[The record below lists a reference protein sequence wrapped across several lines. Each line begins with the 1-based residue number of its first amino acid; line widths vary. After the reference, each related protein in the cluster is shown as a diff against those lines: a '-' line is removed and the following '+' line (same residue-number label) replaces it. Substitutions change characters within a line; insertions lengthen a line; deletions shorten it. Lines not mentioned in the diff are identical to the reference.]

1 MRNEGSMRRSLGL
14 IGILAFAACGRGETV
29 GLTGDGG
36 LPGADGTVF
45 VPADA
50 DLADILIQDT
60 PSFPDDQ
67 GIVGFDGPIFDVGL
81 SPDAGADPDGDI
93 IDVGASPD
101 GAAPVDTGIA
111 TPDTGIA
118 TPDTGIMTPD
128 TGIMTPDTG
137 IMTPDTGIASP
148 DSGLPTPDAG
158 AGCQTNMDC
167 GGRTRICDVPT
178 GQCVEC
184 GSNMDCFGNGV
195 CDVMHGHTCQPA
207 CGGGMRC
214 FGGQVCDPAINACVD
229 CLADTDCNGAEV
241 CSPRTHTCGQCNT
254 NADCTSRVGAP
265 FCNTTTSE
273 CQGCL
278 SGSDCRAGQTCEP
291 TLHTCV
297 STGTRSLCEPCNADD
312 QCGGPADLCIG
323 TVTGGGFQDRSCA
336 IDCTNLTCPAGFDC
350 ISVRNNTARQCR
362 PSYAMQQPSCLAISH
377 LGQSCVFDAA
387 NQDPGCGFTNRQDA
401 QCVLSAGGGGVCT
414 IWCNNQNDCPSGFTC
429 MQSGPGQTGLCL

>member
-1 MRNEGSMRRSLGL
+1 MGTGHGMRNEGSMRLRLGL
-14 IGILAFAACGRGETV
+14 IGILACAACGRGETV
-29 GLTGDGG
+29 GLNADGG
-36 LPGADGTVF
+36 LSGLDG
-45 VPADA
+45 PSISADA
-50 DLADILIQDT
+50 DLPDILIQDT
-60 PSFPDDQ
+60 PGAPDDQ
-67 GIVGFDGPIFDVGL
+67 GFVDFDGPIVDVGAG
-81 SPDAGADPDGDI
+81 SDAGADPDADLLDLG
-93 IDVGASPD
+93 
-101 GAAPVDTGIA
+101 APVDSGVPTPDSGIM

-128 TGIMTPDTG
+128 TGIMTPDSG
-137 IMTPDTGIASP
+137 IMTP

-229 CLADTDCNGAEV
+229 CLTDNDCNGAEV
-241 CSPRTHTCGQCNT
+241 CSPATHTCGQCNT
-254 NADCTSRVGAP
+254 NTDCASRVGAP
-265 FCNTTTSE
+265 FCNTATNE

-278 SGSDCRAGQTCEP
+278 SGADCRPDQLCEP

-323 TVTGGGFQDRSCA
+323 TITGGGFQDRSCA

-387 NQDPGCGFTNRQDA
+387 NQDPGCGFSNRQDA
-401 QCVLSAGGGGVCT
+401 QCILSANGGGVCT
-414 IWCNNQNDCPSGFTC
+414 VWCNNQDDCPSGFTC

>member
-1 MRNEGSMRRSLGL
+1 MRRSLGL

-118 TPDTGIMTPD
+118 TPD